1 MKAII
6 ASLLVTTILL
16 SCLFIRLLYGDVSAS
31 PITTNRCVR
40 EDLRTVE
47 LEASSSEI
55 RIESDEE
62 GESEEARNNIVSTK
76 SYRHRSRVDSKDMDG
91 NAGLEISSVSSNNGS
106 SSFDY
111 LKQEMVTTIP
121 RTQP

>member
-1 MKAII
+1 M
-6 ASLLVTTILL
+6 
-16 SCLFIRLLYGDVSAS
+16 
-31 PITTNRCVR
+31 
-40 EDLRTVE
+40 E

-55 RIESDEE
+55 RIESE

-121 RTQP
+121 RALP